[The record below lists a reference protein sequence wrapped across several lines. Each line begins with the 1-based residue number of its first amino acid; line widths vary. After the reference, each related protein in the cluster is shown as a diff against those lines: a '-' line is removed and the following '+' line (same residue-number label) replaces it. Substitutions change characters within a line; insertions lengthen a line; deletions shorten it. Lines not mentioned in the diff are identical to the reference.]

1 MKTRYLLLI
10 IFLILGSCSGDN
22 EIADPK
28 KINPNEV
35 IANANM
41 LKQIK
46 FEVAKII
53 PIKRTLDIPG
63 SIEVKQKLLARI
75 GSPVQGR
82 IIEINGELGNT
93 VKKGDILAVINSTE
107 LAKQQLAYIKAVQ
120 MVELKTKAYERAV
133 LLFDADVVSEAQKL
147 QRKTELSSAKADMEA
162 SKDQLFVMGMTV
174 EEIEAITSETQ
185 IDAITNIVAKI
196 DGKIIKKNVNVG
208 QVVDPTEDIF
218 TIAML
223 DEVWGV
229 AQIPERQIGF
239 LTEGDDLLID
249 VPAYEDKLV
258 EGKITYLGD
267 IVDPVTRTVTIRT
280 EIDNNNGLLKPDML
294 ITMKVSGMKIEKVGV
309 PINAIVSIDDS
320 PNIFVKTGKD
330 KFLLRPVTLGI
341 KNKEFVHIDDG
352 LLEGEEVVIDGAFHL
367 NNERLYTKE

>member
-1 MKTRYLLLI
+1 MKTRYLLLL
-10 IFLILGSCSGDN
+10 IFLILGSCGGDK

-35 IANANM
+35 IANADM

-46 FEVAKII
+46 FEAAKII

-82 IIEINGELGNT
+82 IIEINGELGDT
-93 VKKGDILAVINSTE
+93 VKQGDVLAVINSTE
-107 LAKQQLAYIKAVQ
+107 LAKQQLAYIKSVQ

-174 EEIEAITSETQ
+174 AEIEAIKSETQ

-223 DEVWGV
+223 NEVWGV

-239 LTEGDDLLID
+239 LKEGDDLLID

-280 EIDNNNGLLKPDML
+280 EIDNNHGLLKPDML

-309 PINAIVSIDDS
+309 PINAIVSIDDI
-320 PNIFVKTGKD
+320 PNIFVKTGKN

>member
-1 MKTRYLLLI
+1 MKTRYLLLL
-10 IFLILGSCSGDN
+10 IFLILGSCGGDK

-35 IANANM
+35 VANADM

-46 FEVAKII
+46 FEAAKII

-82 IIEINGELGNT
+82 IIEINGELGDT
-93 VKKGDILAVINSTE
+93 VKQGDVLAVINSTE
-107 LAKQQLAYIKAVQ
+107 LAKQQLAYIKSVQ

-174 EEIEAITSETQ
+174 AEIEAITSETQ
-185 IDAITNIVAKI
+185 IDAITNIIAKI

-223 DEVWGV
+223 NEVWGV

-239 LTEGDDLLID
+239 LKEGDDLLID

-280 EIDNNNGLLKPDML
+280 EIDNNHGLLKPDML

-309 PINAIVSIDDS
+309 PINAVVSIDDI
-320 PNIFVKTGKD
+320 PNIFVKTGKN

>member
-1 MKTRYLLLI
+1 MKTRYLLLL
-10 IFLILGSCSGDN
+10 IFLILGSCGGDK

-35 IANANM
+35 IANAEM

-46 FEVAKII
+46 FEAAKII

-93 VKKGDILAVINSTE
+93 VKQGDVLAVINSTE
-107 LAKQQLAYIKAVQ
+107 LAKQQLAYIKSVQ

-147 QRKTELSSAKADMEA
+147 ERKTELSSAKADMEA

-174 EEIEAITSETQ
+174 AEIEAIKSETQ

-223 DEVWGV
+223 NEVWGV

-239 LTEGDDLLID
+239 LKEGDDLLID

-280 EIDNNNGLLKPDML
+280 EIDNNHGLLKPDML

-309 PINAIVSIDDS
+309 PINAIVSIDDI
-320 PNIFVKTGKD
+320 PNIFVKTGRN

>member
-1 MKTRYLLLI
+1 MKTRYLLLL
-10 IFLILGSCSGDN
+10 IFLILGSCGGDK
-22 EIADPK
+22 EIADSK

-35 IANANM
+35 IANADM

-46 FEVAKII
+46 FEAAKII

-82 IIEINGELGNT
+82 IIEINGELGDT
-93 VKKGDILAVINSTE
+93 VKQGDVLAVINSTE
-107 LAKQQLAYIKAVQ
+107 LAKQQLAYIKSVQ

-174 EEIEAITSETQ
+174 AEIEAIKSETQ

-223 DEVWGV
+223 NEVWGV

-239 LTEGDDLLID
+239 LKEGDDLLID

-280 EIDNNNGLLKPDML
+280 EIDNNHGLLKPDML

-309 PINAIVSIDDS
+309 PINAIVSIDDI
-320 PNIFVKTGKD
+320 PNIFVKTGKN

>member
-1 MKTRYLLLI
+1 MKTQYLLLF
-10 IFLILGSCSGDN
+10 IFLILGSCSNDN
-22 EIADPK
+22 EITDVAK
-28 KINPNEV
+28 KNPNEV
-35 IANANM
+35 TAGAEI
-41 LKQIK
+41 LDQIK
-46 FEVAKII
+46 FEPAKII
-53 PIKRTLDIPG
+53 PIKKTLDIPG
-63 SIEVKQKLLARI
+63 SIEVKQNLLARI

-82 IIEINGELGNT
+82 IIEIKGELGKT
-93 VKKGDILAVINSTE
+93 VKQGDILAVINSTE

-147 QRKTELSSAKADMEA
+147 ERKTELSAAKADMEA

-174 EEIEAITSETQ
+174 EDIEAIQSETQ
-185 IDAITNIVAKI
+185 IDATTNIVAKI

-223 DEVWGV
+223 NEVWGV
-229 AQIPERQIGF
+229 AQVPERQIGF
-239 LTEGDDLLID
+239 LKEGDDLLID
-249 VPAYEDKLV
+249 VPAYESKFV

-280 EIDNNNGLLKPDML
+280 EIDNAHGLLKPDML
-294 ITMKVSGMKIEKVGV
+294 ITMKVSGKKIEKVGV
-309 PINAIVSIDDS
+309 PINAIVSIDDI
-320 PNIFVKTGKD
+320 PNIFVKTGEN
-330 KFLLRPVTLGI
+330 KFLMRPVTLGI
-341 KNKEFVHIDDG
+341 KNKDAVHIDDG

-367 NNERLYTKE
+367 NNERLYAKE